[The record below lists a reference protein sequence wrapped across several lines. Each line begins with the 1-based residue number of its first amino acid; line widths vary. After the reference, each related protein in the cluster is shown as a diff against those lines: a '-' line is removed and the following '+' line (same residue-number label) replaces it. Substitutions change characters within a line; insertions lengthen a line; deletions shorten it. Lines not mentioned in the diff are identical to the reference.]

1 MLNADIPIKIFLN
14 ERIHFFY
21 IGFGHLNVFLPFFQH
36 TFPIC
41 KLSIL
46 FQNMN
51 FGTSLMVFR
60 PCLLHPIIWVDLF
73 ACASKQ

>member
-41 KLSIL
+41 KLSII
-46 FQNMN
+46 
-51 FGTSLMVFR
+51 G
-60 PCLLHPIIWVDLF
+60 
-73 ACASKQ
+73 